1 LITYG
6 NHTLIFKNDFNASI
20 KNVYFLSLLLFLEEE
35 VEIRLDD
42 DDDDDDAT
50 SSDPLRKSGL
60 VQPHRTPTN
69 TMDKKS
75 FILA

>member
-1 LITYG
+1 MITYG
-6 NHTLIFKNDFNASI
+6 NHTLIFKNDFRASI
-20 KNVYFLSLLLFLEEE
+20 INVYFPSLLLLLGD
-35 VEIRLDD
+35 VEDDDD
-42 DDDDDDAT
+42 DDDDDDAVT

-75 FILA
+75 FILP